1 MYYALVVLSR
11 NESQWDLKM
20 RLSLCCIW
28 KSGSLRFCVVIACV
42 VGEIIPG
49 VSYVGDSVGSGNIPG
64 KLIRGNIPGFLLEY
78 DKTSPTLLGIS

>member
-1 MYYALVVLSR
+1 M
-11 NESQWDLKM
+11 
-20 RLSLCCIW
+20 
-28 KSGSLRFCVVIACV
+28 IACV